1 MEAGTMT
8 GETANMSA
16 TGRTPAQSESACR
29 DELAAE
35 DAGRRREAALGLIG
49 VAEGGLAA
57 ETVEVL
63 QDRLRTDPDADVRQ
77 FAAEALGVAGT
88 GVDVVQRAM
97 DADEDPW
104 VRAEAVVAYSR
115 AGGYPDALRAL
126 LDDESGWVRRN
137 ALIALAKTGNTDQAL
152 LADRLKNDPHR
163 AVREYAA
170 DYLGEQATDQESAV
184 ELLAAILARDPSA
197 FVRAKA
203 AQSLGDLGTERAIEA
218 IEVQG
223 LNDRSDDVQRTAKR
237 ALAHARGVAVD
248 AIQTEDAGGRCSR

>member
-1 MEAGTMT
+1 MRGEA
-8 GETANMSA
+8 ANASA
-16 TGRTPAQSESACR
+16 TERAPAASESACR
-29 DELAAE
+29 AKLGAD
-35 DAGRRREAALGLIG
+35 DAGTRREAALGLIG
-49 VAEGGLAA
+49 VAAEGLAP
-57 ETVEVL
+57 ETIESL
-63 QDRLRTDPDADVRQ
+63 EARMLADPDADVRQ
-77 FAAEALGVAGT
+77 FAAEAMGVAGT
-88 GVDVVQRAM
+88 GVQSIRTAM
-97 DADEDPW
+97 IEDDDPW

-115 AGGYPDALRAL
+115 AGGEPAALRDI
-126 LDDESGWVRRN
+126 LDRDENGWVRRN
-137 ALIALAKTGNTDQAL
+137 ALIALAKTGHADQAF

-170 DYLGEQATDQESAV
+170 AYLGEQATDMAPAV

-203 AQSLGDLGTERAIEA
+203 AESLGDLGTERAIEA

-248 AIQTEDAGGRCSR
+248 AIQVDDASGRCSR

>member
-1 MEAGTMT
+1 MT
-8 GETANMSA
+8 GEAANLSA
-16 TGRTPAQSESACR
+16 TGRAPAPSESGCR
-29 DELAAE
+29 EELAADE
-35 DAGRRREAALGLIG
+35 PGRRREAALGLIG
-49 VAEGGLAA
+49 LAETGLAA

-63 QDRLRTDPDADVRQ
+63 TERLHSDPDADVRQ

-88 GVDVVQRAM
+88 GADAVRRAM
-97 DADEDPW
+97 EADDDPW
-104 VRAEAVVAYSR
+104 VRAEAVVAFSR
-115 AGGYPDALRAL
+115 AGGQPAALREI
-126 LDDESGWVRRN
+126 LDRDENGWVRRN
-137 ALIALAKTGNTDQAL
+137 ALIALAKTGTADQAL
-152 LADRLKNDPHR
+152 LADRLKNDVHR

-170 DYLGEQATDQESAV
+170 EYLGEQATDTAEAV

-248 AIQTEDAGGRCSR
+248 AIQTEDTSGRCSR